1 MGFFSCPRVFQKGIR
16 EFCRAHTS
24 QDAKIRTAVD
34 GPGSTSGDVPVGQH
48 GGLPREDKERRE
60 GPYGEQE
67 PVTKKVGRLLTHGLL
82 ALVGPWRTSKFPAYG
97 KAISIPSF
105 VPAGSGSP

>member
-1 MGFFSCPRVFQKGIR
+1 MGFFSCLYVFQKGYGNFAVR
-16 EFCRAHTS
+16 N
-24 QDAKIRTAVD
+24 AKIRTAVD